1 MENLLHKELTEEIIG
16 AFYEVYNELGFGYL
30 EKVYQNALYFE
41 LIDRGL
47 RVEAKHQ
54 VKVFYK
60 GKLVGDYFP
69 DLIVNDLVILEL
81 KAVAYILEEHELQ
94 LYNYLR
100 STPCEVGLLLNFG
113 SKPDFSRKA
122 FSNHRKKLAS

>member
-47 RVEAKHQ
+47 RVEAKHL

-81 KAVAYILEEHELQ
+81 KAVAHILEEHELQ
-94 LYNYLR
+94 L
-100 STPCEVGLLLNFG
+100 
-113 SKPDFSRKA
+113 
-122 FSNHRKKLAS
+122 